1 MTQTITAITPATSTT
16 PTTVT
21 SITQSWFKAHE
32 RLIIVAL
39 VLAFGTFGVGKFY
52 DVEAARKD
60 AKYVAA
66 AQIAADDKLNSAA
79 QAATVAQ
86 VTQQYAALVQT
97 LAAENASLN
106 ASLTQRNVGLSQQ
119 VTKNATLPLPD
130 LLARWNTLAGTSV
143 TVNGVNASVSV
154 QDSRKTVDL
163 LESVPVLTAN
173 LTDQT
178 KIASNYQAE
187 LEKSDVLAAD
197 LNSQITGLNTQLTDQ
212 TKACVAQVTAVKA
225 EGKKNSV
232 KWFKRGFIV
241 GFVSGLWAGHAGL

>member
-1 MTQTITAITPATSTT
+1 MATITTATPPASTPITEMK
-16 PTTVT
+16 
-21 SITQSWFKAHE
+21 SWLLQHE
-32 RLIIVAL
+32 RIIIVAL
-39 VLAFGTFGVGKFY
+39 VLAFGTFGLDKVY
-52 DVEAARKD
+52 NVEAARKD

-197 LNSQITGLNTQLTDQ
+197 LNSQITGLNTQIVADNNAC
-212 TKACVAQVTAVKA
+212 KAQISAVKA
-225 EGKKNSV
+225 DARKGKIKAF
-232 KWFKRGFIV
+232 KW
-241 GFVSGLWAGHAGL
+241 GFVSGFLVGLWGGHSGL